1 MASEENSA
9 YVQHEAARSAE
20 MVELQAQLKRMLARS
35 RDLSIA
41 RLGAQLPDLFDYYEP
56 TEQAA
61 LRKWQR
67 DMLAARAAPL
77 ALTTPDAG
85 ADPGGAA
92 AEAGAADRDRAMSV
106 RTPEGVPEEFKA
118 KGARGNEEERRVA
131 CLELVELDAT

>member
-56 TEQAA
+56 TEHAQAA

-92 AEAGAADRDRAMSV
+92 AEAG
-106 RTPEGVPEEFKA
+106 
-118 KGARGNEEERRVA
+118 
-131 CLELVELDAT
+131 L

>member
-56 TEQAA
+56 TEQAHTSSIRRSSRTMA
-61 LRKWQR
+61 R
-67 DMLAARAAPL
+67 DCCHRDPRVPL
-77 ALTTPDAG
+77 KYC
-85 ADPGGAA
+85 
-92 AEAGAADRDRAMSV
+92 RM
-106 RTPEGVPEEFKA
+106 
-118 KGARGNEEERRVA
+118 
-131 CLELVELDAT
+131 